1 MVVNRWAR
9 KKITD
14 RANVDR
20 EQSLANF
27 LKSSNTY
34 KDKIAALK
42 FFASNDTAHVSSL
55 FQELL
60 NRNPKQKQDFKNG
73 F

>member
-1 MVVNRWAR
+1 MV
-9 KKITD
+9 ID
-14 RANVDR
+14 RRGRNKTKMRSNVDL
-20 EQSLANF
+20 EESLASF

-42 FFASNDTAHVSSL
+42 FFASEDTPRISTL

-60 NRNPKQKQDFKNG
+60 HRGKNQKQDFKNR

>member
-1 MVVNRWAR
+1 MVVERWER
-9 KKITD
+9 NKVTD
-14 RANVDR
+14 RAKAARD
-20 EQSLANF
+20 QSLASF

-34 KDKIAALK
+34 KEKIAALK
-42 FFASNDTAHVSSL
+42 FFASNDTAHVSNL

-60 NRNPKQKQDFKNG
+60 KRNLKQKQDFKNR